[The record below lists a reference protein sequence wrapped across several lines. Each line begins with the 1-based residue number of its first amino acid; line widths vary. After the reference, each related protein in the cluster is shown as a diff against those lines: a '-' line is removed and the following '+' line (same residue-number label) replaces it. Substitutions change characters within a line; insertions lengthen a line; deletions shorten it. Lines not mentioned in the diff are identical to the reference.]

1 MWYTTNVMSRR
12 RTLREMFGRAIF
24 TLVVVLGLA
33 MSWAPPAEASVTP
46 LLTYQARLW
55 TAAGAPVADGTY
67 SLKFSLY
74 VASSGGTPIWTAAG
88 TTGAPTAISVSVAN
102 GGFTVNLGDVSGGQN
117 SLSGVDWNQPSL
129 YLGITVGSDGEMA
142 PRRRL
147 TAVPQAFLADNALQL
162 QGMYASST
170 AYGGEALFTINQT
183 EGSAATGTRTA
194 LLVRSAGTSN
204 VNDYLFR
211 GVNSAGTTAFS
222 IGRDGSVTSTGR
234 LYFAGANATS
244 TIIGDV
250 ILGTDTFPAPLS
262 FTMDG
267 DDVFVGGALGVAS
280 SVHASHGFVIGS
292 NGAQFKEGGLSSLA
306 SLGVT
311 STATTTINGFAG
323 ASYVQAGQNVS
334 LRSSSGFILPGSG
347 DMGESLGDA
356 AARFQ
361 GYFGNVT
368 TSILTA
374 STNTQSS
381 PTVHITNSGSN
392 TATGKAWGAYIDKLL
407 VGNQYATGT
416 AAYVSVFG
424 YDSFNSVN
432 GVCIDNSAN
441 PDKCPNFGGTL
452 YSLVADDAIGSAA
465 FDIAELYEIS
475 GEAEPGDILI
485 VDPDQAMRMKKSPGI
500 PYDRR
505 ISGAVSTKPGFLLGS
520 GGDAPVVLGGRV
532 PIKVTV
538 ANGAIRPGDA
548 ITTSDRPGIGMKAT
562 RAGMILGRALQAA
575 DADGTIEVFI
585 KPGFD
590 ASGLLQADGSLTVFA
605 EDSAFQAQ
613 AVADAAAPAQSSR
626 ALSFRGSAWDGVRSV
641 VSEFRLYNDVRSAT
655 ESALSIGLGTASTS
669 IFSLDQDGSLA
680 LAGDLA
686 LAGKLYPSARGRAQ
700 HQSYIFVDDSV
711 AGSPYISTNADGWQS
726 QSGYDYAERYLSP
739 DTLKPGDVVVVQ
751 RSERLYVQRSLNATD
766 LPIGIV
772 STKPG
777 FIAGRPQEGAYPIAL
792 AGRVP
797 TNVSTINGAIE
808 AGDPLAPSTIPGVA
822 VKATRPGPIVG
833 LALEGYSGSDVGSIE
848 VFVNPT
854 WWGGT
859 GAQSPGSASAAGKT
873 LQGFAEITPGKI
885 RAHVSLPGFTRYPHL
900 QLTPYSQIERGWWI
914 ERVTSEGFDVVLGG
928 INGQNAR
935 FAWTATET
943 ADEAPVS
950 FSSGRVFRIDPITGQ
965 VNFPPDVS
973 DIDPP
978 SAPVPVPTA
987 PVEEA
992 PEPPA
997 DETDVIEPDPITAS
1011 TTQPVVPTEESQPEQ
1026 EEVTPEPPTSTEPV
1040 TPVP

>member
-1 MWYTTNVMSRR
+1 MP
-12 RTLREMFGRAIF
+12 F
-24 TLVVVLGLA
+24 
-33 MSWAPPAEASVTP
+33 AEAAVTP
-46 LLTYQARLW
+46 QLTYQARLW

-67 SLKFSLY
+67 SLKVSLY
-74 VASSGGTPIWTAAG
+74 IASSGGTPIWTAAG

-102 GGFTVNLGDVSGGQN
+102 GGFTVNLGDVAGGQN
-117 SLSGVDWNQPSL
+117 SLSTVDWNQPSL
-129 YLGITVGSDGEMA
+129 YLGITVGSDGEMT

-147 TAVPQAFLADNALQL
+147 TSVPQAFLADNALQL

-170 AYGGEALFTINQT
+170 AYGGQALFTIHQT

-204 VNDYLFR
+204 ANDYLFR
-211 GVNSAGTTAFS
+211 GVNSDGVTAFS

-234 LYFAGANATS
+234 LYFEGANATS
-244 TIIGDV
+244 TIMGDV
-250 ILGTDTFPAPLS
+250 ILGTNTFPTPSS
-262 FTMDG
+262 FLMDG

-280 SVHASHGFVIGS
+280 SVHASHGFVIGT
-292 NGAQFKEGGLSSLA
+292 NGAQFKEGGIWTPSPF
-306 SLGVT
+306 GVT
-311 STATTTINGFAG
+311 STVTTTINGFSG

-334 LRSSSGFILPGSG
+334 LRSSSGFVLPGTG
-347 DMGESLGDA
+347 DLGESLGSS
-356 AARFQ
+356 AARFT

-368 TSILTA
+368 TTVLAARS
-374 STNTQSS
+374 SSVNS
-381 PTVHITNSGSN
+381 PTLHVTNPGSN
-392 TATGKAWGAYIDKLL
+392 TSAGKAWGAFIDKLL
-407 VGNQYATGT
+407 VGNEYATGT
-416 AAYVSVFG
+416 ADYVSVFG

-441 PDKCPNFGGTL
+441 AAKCPNFGGTL
-452 YSLVADDAIGSAA
+452 YSLVADDTIGSAA
-465 FDIAELYEIS
+465 FDLAELYEVS
-475 GEAEPGDILI
+475 GEAEAGDILI
-485 VDPDQAMRMKKSPGI
+485 VDPDQPMHMKKSPGV
-500 PYDRR
+500 PYDQR

-548 ITTSDRPGIGMKAT
+548 ITTSERPGIGMKAT
-562 RAGMILGRALQAA
+562 RAGMILGRALEAA

-590 ASGLLQADGSLTVFA
+590 ASGLLQADGSLTVFG
-605 EDSAFQAQ
+605 EDSGFQAR
-613 AVADAAAPAQSSR
+613 AVADAATPTQPSH
-626 ALSFRGSAWDGVRSV
+626 ALSFRGSAWDGSRSV

-655 ESALSIGLGTASTS
+655 ESVLSISAGTASTS
-669 IFSLDQDGSLA
+669 IFSLDRNGSLS

-700 HQSYIFVDDSV
+700 TQSYIFVDDSV
-711 AGSPYISTNADGWQS
+711 PGSPYISTNADGWQS

-739 DTLKPGDVVVVQ
+739 DVLKPGDVVVVQ
-751 RSERLYVQRSLNATD
+751 RSGRLYVQRSLNATD

-808 AGDPLAPSTIPGVA
+808 AGDALAPSTIPGVA

-859 GAQSPGSASAAGKT
+859 GTRSVEGMSVAGKT
-873 LQGFAEITPGKI
+873 QQGFAEITPGRT

-928 INGQNAR
+928 VIGQNAR

-950 FSSGRVFRIDPITGQ
+950 FSSGRVFQIDPVTGQ
-965 VNFPPDVS
+965 VNFPSGVS
-973 DIDPP
+973 DTDPP
-978 SAPVPVPTA
+978 ASPSPVPMVPI
-987 PVEEA
+987 EEA

-997 DETDVIEPDPITAS
+997 EEAEAIGPDPAATSTVEEIVPAEETVTEPEEPVIEA
-1011 TTQPVVPTEESQPEQ
+1011 
-1026 EEVTPEPPTSTEPV
+1026 PTSTEET
-1040 TPVP
+1040 TPTP